1 MDFQSLV
8 HNPYVVAG
16 ACWIF
21 SAAIQAMPEPTTASS
36 QFYRWMYGFTHLLG
50 ANLKQV
56 NGAITPPLK
65 WSR

>member
-1 MDFQSLV
+1 
-8 HNPYVVAG
+8 
-16 ACWIF
+16 
-21 SAAIQAMPEPTTASS
+21 MPEPTTASS